1 MVSLFAI
8 GVLLLILNWFFHR
21 VYWQEN
27 LQNLHQRKRRV
38 LAGAGLSLAAAQVL
52 GLVLLGFTSVYREG
66 FETVL
71 FLQAMTLEAGALTV
85 LQGVALGLAGVVG
98 VFFLV
103 IKLERKLPHKKLL
116 MATGILIT
124 GVLVVM
130 VGTTVQTMQKVGWI
144 GVTPIEGLELPYW
157 AGLWLGL
164 FPTWQGLI
172 AQAAAIAFVVGS
184 YVAAEGMRKRKRANL
199 VIPAVA
205 PAGHLD
211 AGLLSQ
217 AAVKS
222 VSEREDRT
230 EAASIA

>member
-1 MVSLFAI
+1 M
-8 GVLLLILNWFFHR
+8 
-21 VYWQEN
+21 YWQEN
-27 LQNLHQRKRRV
+27 LQSLHQRKRRV

-85 LQGVALGLAGVVG
+85 LQGVALGLAGVLG

-116 MATGILIT
+116 IATGILIT
-124 GVLVVM
+124 GVLLVM

-172 AQAAAIAFVVGS
+172 AQAAAIVFVVGS
-184 YVAAEGMRKRKRANL
+184 YVAAEGLQRRRRQAR
-199 VIPAVA
+199 IASTASPSE
-205 PAGHLD
+205 GTLD
-211 AGLLSQ
+211 GGLLSH
-217 AAVKS
+217 AAAMS
-222 VSEREDRT
+222 VAERRERET
-230 EAASIA
+230 APIA

>member
-1 MVSLFAI
+1 M
-8 GVLLLILNWFFHR
+8 
-21 VYWQEN
+21 
-27 LQNLHQRKRRV
+27 
-38 LAGAGLSLAAAQVL
+38 L

-98 VFFLV
+98 VFVLV

-116 MATGILIT
+116 IATGVLIT

-144 GVTPIEGLELPYW
+144 GVTPIQGLELPYW

-172 AQAAAIAFVVGS
+172 AQTAAIVFVVGS
-184 YVAAEGMRKRKRANL
+184 YLAAEGVQRRRRQARIAGTRASE
-199 VIPAVA
+199 
-205 PAGHLD
+205 GTLD
-211 AGLLSQ
+211 AGLLNH
-217 AAVKS
+217 AAAIS
-222 VSEREDRT
+222 VVAERKDRET
-230 EAASIA
+230 APIG